1 VIGHRNRNNHE
12 DAKYMMDQALLPPG
26 ASGAPKHMHLV
37 TPIRSEWPERR
48 NRKAPTP
55 YPVAISES

>member
-1 VIGHRNRNNHE
+1 LSCEIEHRNNHE
-12 DAKYMMDQALLPPG
+12 DAKYMMDQARLPPG

-37 TPIRSEWPERR
+37 TPISSEWPERR

-55 YPVAISES
+55 